1 MTYEFGGILHEV
13 TREEIDAIERSGP
26 PHDVQHYADGH
37 FGRGY
42 FDITQELMSDTVRLI
57 RSRPGQTR
65 VGKFPI
71 DVRRELSILSDRS
84 AIHLRGYDCGTHSKS
99 PLYFVDDYAF
109 GEALSMS
116 MKVCL
121 HCERKFSEMSHPA

>member
-1 MTYEFGGILHEV
+1 MTYEFGGILHEI

-57 RSRPGQTR
+57 RSRPGQTK
-65 VGKFPI
+65 VGAFPI
-71 DVRRELSILSDRS
+71 DVRKELLFLTNRS
-84 AIHLRGYDCGTHSKS
+84 SIHLRGYNCGTSS
-99 PLYFVDDYAF
+99 TTPLYVVDDTAF

-121 HCERKFSEMSHPA
+121 HCAKRFGPKTCTA